1 MTRFLLEVPHEA
13 EKVACL
19 RAIQTFLQT
28 GSHFLANAEWGC
40 ADGEHKAWLI
50 LEGESREDMLFALP
64 PSIRPKAKIVQL
76 GKYSLRE
83 VEEAL
88 RYHQG

>member
-1 MTRFLLEVPHEA
+1 MTRYLVEVPHEA

-40 ADGEHKAWLI
+40 ADGEHKAWLT
-50 LEGESREDMLFALP
+50 LEADSKEDVQFALP
-64 PSIRPKAKIVQL
+64 PSMRPQAKIVKL
-76 GKYSLRE
+76 DKYSLKE
-83 VEEAL
+83 IEEAL